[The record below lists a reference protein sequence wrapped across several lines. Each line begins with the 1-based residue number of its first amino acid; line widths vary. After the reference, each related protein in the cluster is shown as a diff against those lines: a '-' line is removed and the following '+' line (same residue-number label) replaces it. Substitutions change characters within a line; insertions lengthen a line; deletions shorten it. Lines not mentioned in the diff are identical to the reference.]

1 MRFIV
6 TNITQILLKYIYQG
20 LFSEVYAKTL
30 EKRSRIIRLSTVL
43 LQTLEKR
50 LLLLKP
56 NLYFMATIA
65 QIENLATLADLF
77 RFSTVQYAPKTMNR
91 LYGSESGYTFGSFKY
106 ACERLSTILSNHG
119 IGAGDRVAIYS
130 TGHPNWSVAFFTAT
144 AFGRVAV
151 PVLPDFT
158 GNEARHVLEH
168 SEAKVLFASERQLA
182 KLEEEVLDS
191 LDLVISI
198 ETLEILRDNSGNA
211 AFANVST
218 PLPDSLACI
227 IYTSG
232 TTGSAKGV
240 MLLHSNFMGNL
251 RAGIHYFPLDA
262 NDVMLSILPLAH
274 AYELSLGM
282 LYPFSTGASVCY
294 IPKPPTPSFLMQ
306 VMRDVRP
313 TAMLSVPLIIEKVYK
328 GSIVPM
334 LKKSKFLHWMDQHM
348 NKTLCKLVGKKM
360 IKTFGGRLR
369 FFGIGGAK
377 LDVEVE
383 RFLQKARFPYHIGYG
398 LTECAPLLCLCSYKN
413 TVPGQIGK
421 PVYGME
427 LRLDNVNPA
436 TGEGEIVARGANI
449 FPGYYKD
456 AERTA
461 QAFTPDG
468 WFRTG
473 DLACVDEKGRYG
485 IKGRIGNMIVG
496 ASGENVYPEEIE
508 MVAREISQIED
519 IIVVSRDN
527 KLVALV
533 KAADSLFDLAEAK
546 TNEETR
552 EAVEKF
558 KKTVSDYINS
568 RVNTASQIKS
578 VELMTKPFEKTATLK
593 IRRFLYAKDAPTV

>member
-1 MRFIV
+1 MA
-6 TNITQILLKYIYQG
+6 TTAQIDSLR
-20 LFSEVYAKTL
+20 TL
-30 EKRSRIIRLSTVL
+30 E
-43 LQTLEKR
+43 E
-50 LLLLKP
+50 
-56 NLYFMATIA
+56 
-65 QIENLATLADLF
+65 LF
-77 RFSTVQYAPKTMNR
+77 RFSTSQYAPRTMNR
-91 LYGSESGYTFGSFKY
+91 LYGSDAGYTFGSFKY
-106 ACERLSTILSNHG
+106 ACERLSTILSRHG
-119 IGAGDRVAIYS
+119 VGADDRVAIYS
-130 TGHPNWSVAFFTAT
+130 TGHPNWSVAFFAAA

-158 GNEARHVLEH
+158 GSEAKHVLEH
-168 SEAKVLFASERQLA
+168 SGAKVLFASAKQLA
-182 KLEEEVLDS
+182 KLDEEVLDS
-191 LDLVISI
+191 MSLVFAM
-198 ETLEILRDNSGNA
+198 ETLEIVRDNSSEA

-218 PLPDSLACI
+218 PLPDSLATI

-240 MLLHSNFMGNL
+240 MLLHRNFMGNI
-251 RAGIHYFPLDA
+251 RAGIHYFPIGT

-274 AYELSLGM
+274 AYELALGM

-306 VMRDVRP
+306 VMSEVRP
-313 TAMLSVPLIIEKVYK
+313 TAMLSVPLIIEKVYR
-328 GSIVPM
+328 GNIVPM
-334 LKKSKFLHWMDQHM
+334 LKRSKFLHWMDLHM
-348 NKTLCKLVGKKM
+348 NRTLCRIVGKRM

-398 LTECAPLLCLCSYKN
+398 LTECAPLLSLCNWRN
-413 TVPGQIGK
+413 TVPGQIGV

-427 LRLDNVNPA
+427 LRLDNINPA
-436 TGEGEIVARGANI
+436 TGEGEIVARGENV

-461 QAFTPDG
+461 DAFTSDG

-473 DLACVDEKGRYG
+473 DLASVDEKGRYG
-485 IKGRIGNMIVG
+485 IKGRRGNMIVG
-496 ASGENVYPEEIE
+496 ASGENIYPEEIE
-508 MVAREISQIED
+508 MVAKEIPQIED
-519 IIVVSRDN
+519 IIVVTRGN

-546 TNEETR
+546 TDDQTKA
-552 EAVEKF
+552 AVESF
-558 KKTVSDYINS
+558 KKSVSDYINA
-568 RVNTASQIKS
+568 RVNTASQIKR

-593 IRRFLYAKDAPTV
+593 IRRFLYSKDAPTV